1 LKKVF
6 NIKKYPIQKT
16 NKETMV
22 CNFKHVKKGNIMKKN
37 DLIIGLLAV
46 VALIILTAKGT
57 FAAEIPLGEEGDMR
71 PLGAALAIG
80 LAGIGSALGMGS
92 AGSAGIGAL
101 VEKPEIF
108 GKIFLFIVLIEAVAI
123 YGLLVAILLIF

>member
-1 LKKVF
+1 
-6 NIKKYPIQKT
+6 
-16 NKETMV
+16 MR
-22 CNFKHVKKGNIMKKN
+22 KN
-37 DLIIGLLAV
+37 DLIIGLLAI

-57 FAAEIPLGEEGDMR
+57 LAAEEIPLGNLGDMR
-71 PLGAALAIG
+71 PIGAALAIG